1 MSIIWEEMKAQ
12 PTFSPPSPALLAS
25 YYIMAGLYTL
35 RQAER
40 KQVVRI
46 IGMDIDC
53 AMAWLPI
60 ISFMFHTCPA
70 LIAKRLLLSQGKRI

>member
-1 MSIIWEEMKAQ
+1 
-12 PTFSPPSPALLAS
+12 
-25 YYIMAGLYTL
+25 MAGLYTL

-53 AMAWLPI
+53 SMAWLPI

>member
-1 MSIIWEEMKAQ
+1 
-12 PTFSPPSPALLAS
+12 
-25 YYIMAGLYTL
+25 MAGLYTL

-53 AMAWLPI
+53 AMPWLPI